1 MCKGAAQA
9 VTVEPELK
17 TMPKFSTDERIIH
30 LNKFEVLMLTPNQ
43 LEEFREN
50 FSKRRFKI
58 DEPMFQSWLTLK
70 LASIPSESE
79 ALQRVLKAHTASN
92 IPKRVNKRKTN
103 TPVGVARYNPASP
116 EWVEILTQQQ
126 ENKKRAPPKSKK
138 VSTSKVD
145 PKKVDPPKVTSKK
158 VTHHKRKAES
168 EEPINTKRTRKPLR

>member
-17 TMPKFSTDERIIH
+17 TVPKFSTDDRIIH
-30 LNKFEVLMLTPNQ
+30 LNKFEVLMLTPDQ
-43 LEEFREN
+43 LEEFRQN
-50 FSKRRFKI
+50 FSKRNFKI

-92 IPKRVNKRKTN
+92 IPKRINKRKTN

-116 EWVEILTQQQ
+116 EWVEILTLQQ
-126 ENKKRAPPKSKK
+126 ENKKKTPPKTKKVAPPKVYQQK
-138 VSTSKVD
+138 V
-145 PKKVDPPKVTSKK
+145 PPKVTSKK
-158 VTHHKRKAES
+158 PQVTRKRKAES
-168 EEPINTKRTRKPLR
+168 EEHINTKKARKPLR